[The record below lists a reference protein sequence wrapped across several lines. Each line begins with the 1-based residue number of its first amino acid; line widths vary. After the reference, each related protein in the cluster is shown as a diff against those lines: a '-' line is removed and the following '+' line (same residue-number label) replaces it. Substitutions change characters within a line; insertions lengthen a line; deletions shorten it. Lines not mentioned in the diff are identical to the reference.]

1 MARLEAWRDNKERV
15 GLRLKKEGLE
25 MFLRQSKRGGEV
37 EQEDRNWVV
46 VAGVRDRFTE
56 DPIFSD
62 WFFTHKC
69 S

>member
-1 MARLEAWRDNKERV
+1 MGRLEAWRDNKERV
-15 GLRLKKEGLE
+15 ELRLKTEGLE

-56 DPIFSD
+56 HPIFSD
-62 WFFTHKC
+62 WFLTQQNC
-69 S
+69 